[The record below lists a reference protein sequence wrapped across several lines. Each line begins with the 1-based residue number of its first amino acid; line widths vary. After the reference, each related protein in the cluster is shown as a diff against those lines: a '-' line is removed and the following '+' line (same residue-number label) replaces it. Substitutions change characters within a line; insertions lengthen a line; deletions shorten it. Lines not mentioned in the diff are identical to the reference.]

1 MFLQLLLTT
10 ALAQDVQEGDLI
22 FHTSLSSQSEAIQL
36 ATNSP
41 FSHVG
46 IVTIENGQPMVFE
59 AIRRVSATPLEEW
72 IRRGEGGRYRLMRLK
87 TSLTEGQLSAMRTEG
102 QEQRSKS
109 YDLLFDWSDEKMY
122 CSELVWKIYQEG
134 AGIELAK
141 PRPME
146 DYNLSSPRVRSV
158 VEARWGSAIKW
169 AFLRGTQSCNSFMGR
184 LGARQSRGRW

>member
-22 FHTSLSSQSEAIQL
+22 FHTSLTSQSEAIQL

-46 IVTIENGQPMVFE
+46 IVTIENGQPMVYE
-59 AIRRVSATPLEEW
+59 AIRRVSATPLQEW

-87 TSLTEGQLSAMRTEG
+87 TALTEEQLSAMRIEG
-102 QEQRSKS
+102 QEHRSKS

-141 PRPME
+141 RTAVCTSEEKLLLTAASSRRP
-146 DYNLSSPRVRSV
+146 V
-158 VEARWGSAIKW
+158 
-169 AFLRGTQSCNSFMGR
+169 
-184 LGARQSRGRW
+184 

>member
-1 MFLQLLLTT
+1 MFLQLFLAT

-22 FHTSLSSQSEAIQL
+22 FHTSLTSQSEAIQL

-46 IVTIENGQPMVFE
+46 IVTIENGQPMVYE
-59 AIRRVSATPLEEW
+59 AIRRGSATPLQEW

-87 TSLTEGQLSAMRTEG
+87 TSLTEEQLRAMRIEG
-102 QEQRSKS
+102 QKHRSKA

-146 DYNLSSPRVRSV
+146 DYNLSAPRVRSV
-158 VEARWGSAIKW
+158 VEARWGNAIKW
-169 AFLRGTQSCNSFMGR
+169 QEPMVAPSDLAESPLLETVFDSMN
-184 LGARQSRGRW
+184 